1 MNNSV
6 FNIKDLQCQYQG
18 TLRPVLEIDELS
30 IEKKDIVFFI
40 GASGIGKSTILETLG
55 LMNNTL
61 KANPNSI
68 FKFTNENKEDLD
80 LLKIWQASE
89 KAIAEFRRKYM
100 SFIFQST
107 NLFSTLTAFENVLI
121 TPLLQGV
128 SRAEAIEKAKDIFKK
143 VKLDDQVAQKNITHL
158 SGGQKQRL
166 AFARAIVTN
175 ASVLFADEPTGN
187 LDLANAS
194 ILMKVLIDIIKEK
207 EKTAIIVSHDINLA
221 LNYATKIVLI
231 DKMNIH
237 INNSSYSIGKIST
250 ATTFTKQ
257 LNNTEW
263 GYSNSSVYTP
273 EQMSNHLKNSL
284 QKQAGIDE

>member
-1 MNNSV
+1 
-6 FNIKDLQCQYQG
+6 
-18 TLRPVLEIDELS
+18 
-30 IEKKDIVFFI
+30 
-40 GASGIGKSTILETLG
+40 
-55 LMNNTL
+55 
-61 KANPNSI
+61 
-68 FKFTNENKEDLD
+68 
-80 LLKIWQASE
+80 
-89 KAIAEFRRKYM
+89 M

-237 INNSSYSIGKIST
+237 INNSLYSIGKIST